1 MCLVY
6 ANVRTPL
13 PFISYETLYIF
24 LRQVAGLVMWGL
36 GVFQL
41 STFNQTAFLY
51 PMGLLA
57 RLPLVSWLTGL
68 AEAHQ
73 AAKCTYMLNSHRT
86 TTILGQL
93 RCLYVTYFN

>member
-1 MCLVY
+1 
-6 ANVRTPL
+6 
-13 PFISYETLYIF
+13 
-24 LRQVAGLVMWGL
+24 MWGL
-36 GVFQL
+36 VCFNFQPN
-41 STFNQTAFLY
+41 SI
-51 PMGLLA
+51 PVSMGLLA

-93 RCLYVTYFN
+93 RCL